1 MIFSKASPKEAEIGL
16 NWPRPRL
23 MGPQGM
29 LENVGKTSLVLP
41 FLPMVTPLPLQI
53 TNDADSYIAQEDS
66 QIKTR

>member
-1 MIFSKASPKEAEIGL
+1 
-16 NWPRPRL
+16 